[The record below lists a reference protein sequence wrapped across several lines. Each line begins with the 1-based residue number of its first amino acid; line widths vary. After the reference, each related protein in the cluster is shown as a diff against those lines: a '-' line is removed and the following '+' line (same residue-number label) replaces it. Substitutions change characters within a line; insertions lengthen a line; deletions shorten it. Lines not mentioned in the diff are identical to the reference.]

1 MRSLIKKIWTLIV
14 SAQVVVVFFAFAL
27 MVVTSYFLISR
38 IEHENLRKRVKEAIS
53 LTEANIKAEL
63 LEPETIL
70 AGIAETIRT
79 MILRGDDAEMVL
91 EYIKQINNYMQSNEK
106 NRLIG
111 INGFYGFFDV
121 YGEIFITGEK
131 TWIPPQGYLTQNR
144 PWYIAA
150 VDADG
155 DIGVTQP
162 YINLA
167 SEEVTITFARRI
179 FNENNR
185 PLGIVCLNI
194 YIDRIRQRAIYTQ
207 FTEDGYGFLLSEDLV
222 FLAHPEP
229 LMLGIALRDLK
240 TVIAAYDLELRQKGR
255 LTERITTDYQ
265 GVKSIVFIE
274 KLYNGWYMGLIMPR
288 NQYYQSTRNLAM
300 ILITLGTILAA
311 VLTAILLRI
320 SAARKMA
327 EERLRVIFDATPLGV
342 YIHKKDFCFIDCN
355 ESVINL
361 FGLSGKQEYFDKFY
375 QLIPEYQPDGS
386 LSGGKMKEYIDKA
399 FSEGYC
405 RFEWIHQ
412 KLDGTPIPCDITAV
426 RVNFNSDL
434 AFAVY
439 LRDLRELNQMMDE
452 IQQRENLL
460 NTVNSVANVLLS
472 VNDEQSFEA
481 ALLRSFSIIGN
492 YLDVDRIQIWRNM
505 EIDGELNFVHR
516 YEWLSEY
523 GNDCVPIPIGMHFQ
537 YRSMPEWESLFLRG
551 GYINAPVSRLSETEQ
566 VFLSPYEMKSIVI
579 IPIFL
584 ERQPTADRI
593 VLTSRKNFFWGLF
606 SIDDCRR
613 ERNFSD
619 EEIRILTS
627 VGLMMSSAVNRNLH
641 IAKLHE
647 AEERIQVIFDATPLC
662 VSIWDRN
669 CNITDCNQETL
680 KLFEV
685 TSKKEY
691 CQRFFEFSPEH
702 QPDGIPSKKKINGLV
717 KKAFNG
723 NYCRFEWIHKKL
735 NGEPVPCDITLVRV
749 EYKDDF
755 IVAGFARDLRE
766 LRTTIAQMNESKQS
780 LSILENILN
789 GIDALIYVTVPDT
802 GEILFL
808 NDRLIKHFNIE
819 SEYAGRFC
827 YKVFMN
833 KDEKCDFCP
842 CFRLDK
848 EPDNTIIWETHNP
861 VTGRIYRCMD
871 RYIEWYNG
879 KIVHIQHAVDMT
891 ELITAKEMAE
901 QSSRFKSQF
910 LSRMSHEVRTP
921 MNAILGITEILLQ
934 KKTLSADIQ
943 EALDNINNSG
953 YLLLGIIND
962 ILDLSKIEAG
972 KLELAPSIYD
982 VPSLINDTVHL
993 NVMLYDSK
1001 QIVFSL
1007 HVDENIPLTLFG
1019 DELRIKQILN
1029 NLISNA
1035 FKYTDEGEV
1044 SMSVTAEYPMLE
1056 DTSQVTLV
1064 IRVSDTG
1071 QGMTAEQ
1078 VDRLFDEFTRFN
1090 TQTNSAVE
1098 GVGLGMN
1105 ITRHL
1110 IRLMGGEIDIKSA
1123 PGRGSVFTVRL
1134 PQEITG
1140 AGVLGREMTE
1150 NLKQFS
1156 VGNMPHIKKSP
1167 QIIREFMPYGRVLI
1181 VDDVETNL
1189 YVARG
1194 LISSYG
1200 ISLETAISG
1209 YETIEKIKNGA
1220 IFDIIF
1226 LDHFMP
1232 KMDGIETAKIIR
1244 ELGYTRPIIALTAN
1258 ALTGQEEMFLENGFD
1273 GFISKPI
1280 DIRQLN
1286 ALLNSL
1292 IRDKYPTEVVEAA
1305 RLQVVSRKKQTTGE
1319 ERASDPELKAIF
1331 TREAEKAYTGIKEIL
1346 SHSFRRSD
1354 DFRQYILNIHSMK
1367 SALANIGETGLSAAA
1382 LELEQAGRDNNLAVM
1397 VSKTPDFL
1405 EWLHEVIEK
1414 TKPKDDDTDREESD
1428 NDLAYLV
1435 EKIPAIQKACE
1446 EYDEKTANSILAE
1459 LGQKKWAHSV
1469 KELIDAV
1476 AMHLLHSDFDK
1487 AANLAKD
1494 FISLLRLENQEL

>member
-14 SAQVVVVFFAFAL
+14 SAQVVVVFFSFAL
-27 MVVTSYFLISR
+27 MVVTSYLLISK
-38 IEHENLRKRVKEAIS
+38 IENENLRKRVKEAIF
-53 LTEANIKAEL
+53 LIEANIKADL

-91 EYIKQINNYMQSNEK
+91 EYIKQINNYMQNNEK
-106 NRLIG
+106 NRLMG

-121 YGEIFITGEK
+121 YGESFITGEK
-131 TWIPPQGYLTQNR
+131 TWIPPQDYLTQDR

-150 VDADG
+150 VEADG
-155 DIGVTQP
+155 DIGVTKP

-167 SEEVTITFARRI
+167 SKEVTITFARRI
-179 FNENNR
+179 FNEENN

-229 LMLGIALRDLK
+229 LMLGMALRDLK
-240 TVIAAYDLELRQKGR
+240 TDIAAYDIELKQKGY

-265 GVKSIVFIE
+265 RVKSITFIE
-274 KLYNGWYMGLIMPR
+274 KLYNGWYMGVIMPR
-288 NQYYQSTRNLAM
+288 SQYYQSTRNLAM

-311 VLTAILLRI
+311 VLAVILLRT

-327 EERLRVIFDATPLGV
+327 EENLRIIFDATPLGV
-342 YIHKKDFCFIDCN
+342 YIHKKDFNFIDCN

-361 FGLSGKQEYFDKFY
+361 FGLSGKREYFDKFY

-386 LSGGKMKEYIDKA
+386 LSSGKMEEYIDKA

-405 RFEWIHQ
+405 RFEWLHQ

-426 RVNFNSDL
+426 RVNSNKDL

-439 LRDLRELNQMMDE
+439 LRDLRELKQMMEE

-460 NTVNSVANVLLS
+460 NTVNSVASVLLS

-523 GNDCVPIPIGMHFQ
+523 GNDCITIPIGLHFP
-537 YRSMPEWESLFLRG
+537 YSTMPEWESLFLHG
-551 GYINAPVSRLSETEQ
+551 GYINAPISRLPEADQ

-584 ERQPTADRI
+584 ERQTAVDRRQ
-593 VLTSRKNFFWGLF
+593 LASRKSVFWGLF

-613 ERNFSD
+613 EREFSD

-641 IAKLHE
+641 IAKLRE
-647 AEERIQVIFDATPLC
+647 AEERTQVIFDATPLC

-669 CNITDCNQETL
+669 CNITDCNQEVL
-680 KLFEV
+680 KLFEMA
-685 TSKKEY
+685 SKIEY
-691 CQRFFEFSPEH
+691 CQRFLELSPEY
-702 QPDGIPSKKKINGLV
+702 QPDGIPTREKIDELV

-723 NYCRFEWIHKKL
+723 DYCRFEWMHQKL

-749 EYKDDF
+749 EHKDDY

-766 LRTTIAQMNESKQS
+766 LKTTIAQMNESKQS
-780 LSILENILN
+780 LNILENILN

-802 GEILFL
+802 GEILFI
-808 NDRLIKHFNIE
+808 NDRLIEHFSIIE
-819 SEYAGRFC
+819 SEYAGQFC

-842 CFRLDK
+842 CFRLNK
-848 EPDNTIIWETHNP
+848 EPDCTVIWEIHNP

-934 KKTLSADIQ
+934 KKTLADDVQ

-953 YLLLGIIND
+953 YLLLAIIND

-982 VPSLINDTVHL
+982 VPNMINDTARL

-1001 QIVFSL
+1001 QIVFNL
-1007 HVDENIPLTLFG
+1007 QVDENIPLTLFG

-1029 NLISNA
+1029 NLLSNA

-1044 SMSVTAEYPMLE
+1044 SMSVAAEYQLRE
-1056 DTSQVTLV
+1056 ESHQITLV

-1071 QGMTAEQ
+1071 QGMTEEQ
-1078 VDRLFDEFTRFN
+1078 VDKLFDEFTRFN
-1090 TQTNSAVE
+1090 TQANSAVE

-1110 IRLMGGEIDIKSA
+1110 IRLMGGEIDIKSE
-1123 PGRGSVFTVRL
+1123 PGKGTEFTVRL
-1134 PQEITG
+1134 PQGITDSS
-1140 AGVLGREMTE
+1140 VLGREMSE
-1150 NLKQFS
+1150 NLKQFNIS
-1156 VGNMPHIKKSP
+1156 SMPHFKKSP
-1167 QIIREFMPYGRVLI
+1167 QIIREFMPYGRVLV

-1200 ISLETAISG
+1200 ISLETALSG
-1209 YETIEKIKNGA
+1209 PETIEKIKSGA

-1232 KMDGIETAKIIR
+1232 KMDGIETAKILR
-1244 ELGYTRPIIALTAN
+1244 ELGYTHPIIALTAN
-1258 ALTGQEEMFLENGFD
+1258 ALAGQEEMFLENGFD

-1280 DIRQLN
+1280 DIRQLD

-1292 IRDKYPTEVVEAA
+1292 IRDKYPPEMVEAA
-1305 RLQVVSRKKQTTGE
+1305 RLQMASRKKQTTGE
-1319 ERASDPELKAIF
+1319 VRTSDPELKEIF
-1331 TREAEKAYTGIKEIL
+1331 TREAEKVYAGIKEIL

-1354 DFRQYILNIHSMK
+1354 DFRQYVINVHSMK
-1367 SALANIGETGLSAAA
+1367 SALANIGETRLSTAAF
-1382 LELEQAGRDNNLAVM
+1382 ELEQAGRDNNLAVM

-1405 EWLHEVIEK
+1405 ERLREVIEK
-1414 TKPKDDDTDREESD
+1414 TKPKYDDLAREESD
-1428 NDLAYLV
+1428 NDHAYLA
-1435 EKIPAIQKACE
+1435 EKMPAIQKACE
-1446 EYDEKTANSILAE
+1446 EYDEKTANSILTE
-1459 LGQKKWAHSV
+1459 LGQKKWSHSV
-1469 KELIDAV
+1469 KERIDAV
-1476 AMHLLHSDFDK
+1476 AIHLLHSDFEK

-1494 FISLLRLENQEL
+1494 FYSIS